1 MSENNLDLRESI
13 VFPDHYKFKEEE
25 ISKIIKSAH
34 QNNMHI
40 IMTEKDYYKIKKFNI
55 KNIEYLKINL
65 EITDKEK
72 FLQTIKDIYDKKINY
87 FFQASNLSIF
97 FNWTYFRIAN
107 RRLFLTYFYYW
118 GHILNQ
124 KQQLIKI

>member
-25 ISKIIKSAH
+25 INKIIKSAH

-72 FLQTIKDIYDKKINY
+72 FLQTIKEFMIKKLII
-87 FFQASNLSIF
+87 FSSFSNLSIF
-97 FNWTYFRIAN
+97 LIGRILGLQIS
-107 RRLFLTYFYYW
+107 RSFSLTYFYYW
-118 GHILNQ
+118 GHI
-124 KQQLIKI
+124 

>member
-72 FLQTIKDIYDKKINY
+72 FLQTIKDIYDKKN
-87 FFQASNLSIF
+87 
-97 FNWTYFRIAN
+97 
-107 RRLFLTYFYYW
+107 
-118 GHILNQ
+118 
-124 KQQLIKI
+124 

>member
-1 MSENNLDLRESI
+1 MFFQIITNL
-13 VFPDHYKFKEEE
+13 KEEE

-87 FFQASNLSIF
+87 FFKL
-97 FNWTYFRIAN
+97 
-107 RRLFLTYFYYW
+107 
-118 GHILNQ
+118 
-124 KQQLIKI
+124 